1 LSPAVHSHT
10 REAIRRRLAQAH
22 RPSYLRDWVYG
33 GIDGAVTTFAVVSG
47 VAGAQLSTSI
57 VIVIGLANIVADGFS
72 MAASNYS
79 ATKTEVDD
87 RRRLKDVECNHIAL
101 FPEGEREEVRQI
113 LAGKGLS
120 GAALEEAVSA
130 ITANEETWI
139 NTMLVEEYW
148 LAPSVRSPPLAGAH
162 TFLAF
167 MVCGAVPLLP
177 YLLGLASPLLWAS
190 VLTAIVFFAIG
201 SAKSLWSL
209 DHWTKSGAETL
220 AIGLG
225 AASMAYLV
233 GHLLRGLGAPAG

>member
-1 LSPAVHSHT
+1 MHAHT
-10 REAIRRRLAQAH
+10 REAIRCRLAQAH

-47 VAGAQLSTSI
+47 VAGAQLSPNI
-57 VIVIGLANIVADGFS
+57 VIVIGLASIVADGFS
-72 MAASNYS
+72 MAAGNYS

-87 RRRLKDVECNHIAL
+87 RRRLRDVERNHIAL

-120 GAALEEAVSA
+120 GAALEEAVAA

-139 NTMLVEEYW
+139 NTMLVEEYG
-148 LAPSVRSPPLAGAH
+148 LAPSVRSPLQAGAH

-167 MVCGAVPLLP
+167 MLCGAVPLLP
-177 YLLGLASPLLWAS
+177 FLVALATPLLWAS
-190 VLTAIVFFAIG
+190 VLTATVFFAIG
-201 SAKSLWSL
+201 SAKSRWSL

-220 AIGLG
+220 VIGLG

-233 GHLLRGLGAPAG
+233 GHLLRGLGASAG

>member
-1 LSPAVHSHT
+1 VHAHT
-10 REAIRRRLAQAH
+10 REAIRRRLAEAH

-47 VAGAQLSTSI
+47 VAGAQLSPSI

-87 RRRLKDVECNHIAL
+87 RRRLEDVERRHIAL

-113 LAGKGLS
+113 LAGKGL
-120 GAALEEAVSA
+120 GGEALEEAVAA

-139 NTMLVEEYW
+139 KTMLVEEYG
-148 LAPSVRSPPLAGAH
+148 LAPSIRSPLLAGAH

-167 MVCGAVPLLP
+167 MLCGAVPLLP
-177 YLLGLASPLLWAS
+177 YLLGLATPLLWATA
-190 VLTAIVFFAIG
+190 LTATVFFAIG
-201 SAKSLWSL
+201 SAKSQWSL

-233 GHLLRGLGAPAG
+233 GHLLRGLGGPAG

>member
-1 LSPAVHSHT
+1 MSPTVHAHT

-47 VAGAQLSTSI
+47 VAGAQLSPNI
-57 VIVIGLANIVADGFS
+57 MIVIGLASIVADGFS

-87 RRRLKDVECNHIAL
+87 RRRLRDVERSHIAL
-101 FPEGEREEVRQI
+101 FPEGEREEIRQI

-120 GAALEEAVSA
+120 GAALEEAVAA

-139 NTMLVEEYW
+139 NTMLVEEYG
-148 LAPSVRSPPLAGAH
+148 LAPSVRSPLQAGAH

-167 MVCGAVPLLP
+167 MLCGAVPLLP
-177 YLLGLASPLLWAS
+177 FLLGLATPLLWAS
-190 VLTAIVFFAIG
+190 ALTATVFFAIG

-220 AIGLG
+220 VIGLG
-225 AASMAYLV
+225 AASMAYLI
-233 GHLLRGLGAPAG
+233 GHLLRGLGASAG

>member
-1 LSPAVHSHT
+1 MPPAMHAHT

-22 RPSYLRDWVYG
+22 RPNHLRDWVYG

-47 VAGAQLSTSI
+47 VAGAQLSPNI

-87 RRRLKDVECNHIAL
+87 RRRLKDVERSHIAL

-120 GAALEEAVSA
+120 GAALEEAVAA

-139 NTMLVEEYW
+139 NTMLVEEYG
-148 LAPSVRSPPLAGAH
+148 LAPSVRSPVLAGVH

-167 MVCGAVPLLP
+167 MLCGAVPLLP
-177 YLLGLASPLLWAS
+177 YLLGLTTPLLWAS
-190 VLTAIVFFAIG
+190 ALTATVFFAIG

>member
-1 LSPAVHSHT
+1 VHAHT
-10 REAIRRRLAQAH
+10 REAIRRRLAEAH

-47 VAGAQLSTSI
+47 VAGAQLSPNI
-57 VIVIGLANIVADGFS
+57 VIVIGLANILADGFS

-87 RRRLKDVECNHIAL
+87 RQRLRDVERNHIAL

-113 LAGKGLS
+113 LAGKGLG
-120 GAALEEAVSA
+120 GAALEEAVRA

-139 NTMLVEEYW
+139 NTMLVDEYG
-148 LAPSVRSPPLAGAH
+148 LAPSVRSPLQAGAH

-167 MVCGAVPLLP
+167 MLCGTVPLLP
-177 YLLGLASPLLWAS
+177 FLLGLATPLLWAS
-190 VLTAIVFFAIG
+190 VLTATVFFAIG

-209 DHWTKSGAETL
+209 DHWTKSGMETV

>member
-1 LSPAVHSHT
+1 MRPAVHAHT

-33 GIDGAVTTFAVVSG
+33 GIDGAVTTFAVVGG
-47 VAGAQLSTSI
+47 VAGAQLSPSI
-57 VIVIGLANIVADGFS
+57 VIIVGLANIVADGFS

-87 RRRLKDVECNHIAL
+87 RRRLAEVERNHIAL

-113 LAGKGLS
+113 LASKGLA
-120 GAALEEAVSA
+120 GAALEEAVAA

-139 NTMLVEEYW
+139 NTMLVEEYG
-148 LAPSVRSPPLAGAH
+148 LAPSIRSPLLAGAH

-167 MVCGAVPLLP
+167 MLCGAVPLLP
-177 YLLGLASPLLWAS
+177 YLLGLATPLVWAS
-190 VLTAIVFFAIG
+190 ALTAAVFFAIG

-220 AIGLG
+220 VIGLG
-225 AASMAYLV
+225 AAAMAYLV
-233 GHLLRGLGAPAG
+233 GHLLRGLGPTGS

>member
-1 LSPAVHSHT
+1 MPTAVHAHT

-22 RPSYLRDWVYG
+22 RPNYLRDWVYG

-47 VAGAQLSTSI
+47 VAGAQLSPSV

-87 RRRLKDVECNHIAL
+87 RRRLKDVERSHIAL
-101 FPEGEREEVRQI
+101 FPEGEREEIRQI

-120 GAALEEAVSA
+120 GTALEEAVAA

-139 NTMLVEEYW
+139 NTMLVEEYG
-148 LAPSVRSPPLAGAH
+148 LAPSVRSPPLAGVH

-167 MVCGAVPLLP
+167 MLCGAVPLLP
-177 YLLGLASPLLWAS
+177 YLLGLATPLLWAS
-190 VLTAIVFFAIG
+190 VLTAAVFLAIG

>member
-1 LSPAVHSHT
+1 VHAHT

-47 VAGAQLSTSI
+47 VAGAQLSPSI
-57 VIVIGLANIVADGFS
+57 VIIVGLANIVADGFS

-87 RRRLKDVECNHIAL
+87 RRRLTEVERNHIAL

-113 LAGKGLS
+113 LASKGLT
-120 GAALEEAVSA
+120 GAALEEAVAA

-139 NTMLVEEYW
+139 NTMLVEEYG
-148 LAPSVRSPPLAGAH
+148 LAPSIRSPVQAGVH

-167 MVCGAVPLLP
+167 MLCGAVPLVP
-177 YLLGLASPLLWAS
+177 YLLGLATPLVWAS
-190 VLTAIVFFAIG
+190 ALTAAVFFAIG

-225 AASMAYLV
+225 AAALAYLV
-233 GHLLRGLGAPAG
+233 GHLLRGLGAPAS